1 MEAHCGT
8 RRGWVRILVLC
19 LLLPLSAATSQVPKV
34 ELAAAPEPAAPAGAR
49 IEHRRVVHE
58 GIAVDF
64 AIEPVLPRPDA
75 AVLREEEDVSVRFTI
90 TDTTTGTPLT
100 GVYPSAWMDLRAA
113 EGPGTDPR
121 ICVKKAETLSSG
133 SLFSRAEADL
143 NVYYVLALNDDPTI
157 TVVDP
162 LFGFGGTKLIALI
175 DLPSP
180 GADWVL
186 SADQTRLFVSLPATN
201 QVAVIDTATWRLL
214 TTLEAG
220 PRPTRLV
227 LQPDGHYLWVANDA
241 TDLQAAGVT
250 VLTTLHP
257 TRVAHLPTGRGPH
270 DIVVSDDNRF
280 VFVMNAGADSISIID
295 VGTLRTLKEVL
306 TGPQP
311 TSIAWSTLA
320 QSAYVAHAGDGSIV
334 AVDGKQHEIVARMQ
348 AEPGLG
354 QMKVAPGGRL
364 GFVVNPTTNVVHI
377 VDTAR
382 HRIVQTADVE
392 HAPHKLAFSD
402 TLLYVQHRDSPTV
415 LMMPLTHIGV
425 EGQPVQVV
433 DFSAGAQ
440 PPGSTA
446 RPTPA
451 DTIVPAP
458 GMSAVMVANPA
469 DRAIYFYKE
478 GMAAPMGHFKNYGRQ
493 PRAVLVIDRSLR
505 DRSSSGVYQ
514 TVARL
519 RRPGR
524 YDVVFLLN
532 TPRLVHCFELTVAVD
547 PALEQR
553 RQAGA
558 IAVEPLDVE
567 HHITV
572 GIPVRVQFRLTN
584 PYTRTPETNG
594 ADVTILVLTP
604 GGWHR
609 RQLATH
615 RGEGVY
621 AAEFE
626 LPRAGIYYAHVGS
639 RALGLSLANPHY
651 TVLSVQSVQP

>member
-1 MEAHCGT
+1 MEAPCGT

-19 LLLPLSAATSQVPKV
+19 LLLPISAATSQVPKV
-34 ELAAAPEPAAPAGAR
+34 ELAAAPEPVAPAGAR
-49 IEHRRVVHE
+49 LEHRRVVHE

-121 ICVKKAETLSSG
+121 MCVKKAETLSSG

-162 LFGFGGTKLIALI
+162 LFGFGGTKLIAFI

-280 VFVMNAGADSISIID
+280 AFVMNAGAGLDIDYRRGHLAPPERGTHRPPTHLHCLVDPRPECLRRTRRGWQHRRGGWQAARDRGTYAGRTRSGPDESWRLEGALASWSIPLQTSS
-295 VGTLRTLKEVL
+295 TLWIRRVTGLYRPPMSNTHRTSW
-306 TGPQP
+306 PFP
-311 TSIAWSTLA
+311 IRCSMCSIAT
-320 QSAYVAHAGDGSIV
+320 
-334 AVDGKQHEIVARMQ
+334 
-348 AEPGLG
+348 
-354 QMKVAPGGRL
+354 
-364 GFVVNPTTNVVHI
+364 
-377 VDTAR
+377 
-382 HRIVQTADVE
+382 
-392 HAPHKLAFSD
+392 
-402 TLLYVQHRDSPTV
+402 
-415 LMMPLTHIGV
+415 
-425 EGQPVQVV
+425 
-433 DFSAGAQ
+433 AQ
-440 PPGSTA
+440 P
-446 RPTPA
+446 
-451 DTIVPAP
+451 
-458 GMSAVMVANPA
+458 
-469 DRAIYFYKE
+469 
-478 GMAAPMGHFKNYGRQ
+478 
-493 PRAVLVIDRSLR
+493 
-505 DRSSSGVYQ
+505 
-514 TVARL
+514 
-519 RRPGR
+519 
-524 YDVVFLLN
+524 
-532 TPRLVHCFELTVAVD
+532 C
-547 PALEQR
+547 
-553 RQAGA
+553 
-558 IAVEPLDVE
+558 
-567 HHITV
+567 
-572 GIPVRVQFRLTN
+572 
-584 PYTRTPETNG
+584 
-594 ADVTILVLTP
+594 
-604 GGWHR
+604 
-609 RQLATH
+609 
-615 RGEGVY
+615 
-621 AAEFE
+621 
-626 LPRAGIYYAHVGS
+626 
-639 RALGLSLANPHY
+639 
-651 TVLSVQSVQP
+651 